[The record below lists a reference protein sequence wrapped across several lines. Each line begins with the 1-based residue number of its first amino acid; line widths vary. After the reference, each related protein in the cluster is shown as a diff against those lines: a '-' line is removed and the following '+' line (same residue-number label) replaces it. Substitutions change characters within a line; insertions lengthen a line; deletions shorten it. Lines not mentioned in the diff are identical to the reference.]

1 MKKSKKGITL
11 VELVIC
17 CAIIVMLGGACS
29 AVLASGSRIFNQ
41 SSNSANAQLD
51 ADLLQNH
58 MMTLIPSARNVGNIT
73 LDELDQAKQLTT
85 GSYMFFDKDNA
96 NLFTLRVNG
105 KNTTIRSIKEFEY
118 SIIQAGDPDSTTA
131 RPQFVYTV
139 TFSDGNIM
147 NGGFV
152 LSNLPYVG
160 GSADPDD
167 PNPPED
173 SMEQIKGKISE
184 KPFCFNLP
192 DDSPADPAI

>member
-1 MKKSKKGITL
+1 MKKSRRGITL

-29 AVLASGSRIFNQ
+29 AVLASGSRVFNQ
-41 SSNSANAQLD
+41 SSHSANAQLD
-51 ADLLQNH
+51 ADLLQSH
-58 MMTLIPSARNVGNIT
+58 MMMLMPSCKNVNSIT
-73 LDELDQAKQLTT
+73 LDELEQAKQLTT
-85 GSYMFFDKDNA
+85 GSYMFFDEDNG

-131 RPQFVYTV
+131 RAQFVYTV
-139 TFSDGNIM
+139 TFKDGNVL

-152 LSNLPYVG
+152 LSNMQYVG
-160 GSADPDD
+160 DPEGAEE
-167 PNPPED
+167 PAED
-173 SMEQIKGKISE
+173 SMTAITGKVSE

-192 DDSPADPAI
+192 ENNPAAPPA